1 MDKVGIDAA
10 TGQSPRVPG
19 HEPVRCLGQGAN
31 GSVWLIAPDDGGPCL
46 AAKTLTVAAG
56 DGADTNDAPLRHNES
71 QITQEWRVLAQFRH
85 DHLIP
90 VHGVVQDFS
99 GAWVLLM
106 DHAAGGSLEQVV
118 SSRGT
123 LEVGEAVT
131 VLTPMGQ
138 VLAFLHARGAVH
150 GDVSPGNV
158 LLSSAGKPL
167 LSDFGFGR
175 LLGQE
180 ARPLAGTPG
189 FYCSTDTLRDEAA
202 DVYALA
208 SVGWYALTGRPAPP
222 TRDRLPLGA
231 FVGDVPGE
239 LVAALEAGLDED
251 PARRPTAAAFAQAVF
266 RSSAAVPVALGHAV
280 HPSVLPEL
288 LTRKEAKDRRAKGH
302 AGATRVRRG
311 GRATGAQRPHA
322 IRRRKRAGSLVPFPV
337 LPRWLRLRELWLN
350 RQGRRMG
357 PLWGSGVAK
366 ARVRGTGADT
376 GAGIRPGTGA
386 GHGSGRRAGRRVVML
401 ALVVAVAACLALA
414 AVNGAW
420 LGPGAQGQGDTP
432 GTNSHGT
439 ASASQSGWSVALPAV
454 IRTGLAAEAPLDAL
468 PALAWLRS
476 YALSTANAALLSK
489 VNAPGSPAR
498 DADLAV
504 LASLEERGHMFS
516 GLQTSIEHASIEQTR
531 GVQTRG
537 AGASRTTVG
546 ATVTTSAF
554 IEQDAAGNVVHRQ
567 EKPQQQ
573 VLEIVMVK
581 VEGRWVIEEILGAG

>member
-1 MDKVGIDAA
+1 M
-10 TGQSPRVPG
+10 
-19 HEPVRCLGQGAN
+19 
-31 GSVWLIAPDDGGPCL
+31 
-46 AAKTLTVAAG
+46 
-56 DGADTNDAPLRHNES
+56 
-71 QITQEWRVLAQFRH
+71 
-85 DHLIP
+85 
-90 VHGVVQDFS
+90 
-99 GAWVLLM
+99 
-106 DHAAGGSLEQVV
+106 EQVV
-118 SSRGT
+118 RSRGT

-180 ARPLAGTPG
+180 SRPLAGTPG

-222 TRDRLPLGA
+222 TKDRLPLGA

-251 PARRPTAAAFAQAVF
+251 PARRPSAAAFAQAVF

-288 LTRKEAKDRRAKGH
+288 LTRKEARERRVKGH

-311 GRATGAQRPHA
+311 GRVSGAKRPHA
-322 IRRRKRAGSLVPFPV
+322 NRGRKRAGVLLPFHV
-337 LPRWLRLRELWLN
+337 LPRWMRLRELRLN
-350 RQGRRMG
+350 RQGRSMG
-357 PLWGSGVAK
+357 RLWGSGMAK
-366 ARVRGTGADT
+366 ARVRRT
-376 GAGIRPGTGA
+376 GAGMRPGTGA
-386 GHGSGRRAGRRVVML
+386 GHGSGRETGRRVVML

-414 AVNGAW
+414 AVSGSW
-420 LGPGAQGQGDTP
+420 WGPGAQGQGGTP
-432 GTNSHGT
+432 ATNSHGT
-439 ASASQSGWSVALPAV
+439 ASASQSGWSAALPAV

-476 YALSTANAALLSK
+476 YALSTADADLLSK
-489 VNAPGSPAR
+489 VNAPSSPAR

-516 GLQTSIEHASIEQTR
+516 GLQTSIEHASIEHAGIEHAGGAQSG
-531 GVQTRG
+531 GVQTGG
-537 AGASRTTVG
+537 AGASRTTVA
-546 ATVTTSAF
+546 ATVTTSPF